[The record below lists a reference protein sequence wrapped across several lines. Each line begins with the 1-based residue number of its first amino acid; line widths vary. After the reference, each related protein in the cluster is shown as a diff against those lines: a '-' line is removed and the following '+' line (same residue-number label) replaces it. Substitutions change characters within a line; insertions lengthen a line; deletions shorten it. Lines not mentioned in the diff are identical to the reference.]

1 MKLKCDT
8 CGELDY
14 VLVDG
19 YPFGDRLLEGVMFKV
34 EDKNGK
40 PHTIGVIEEAKEY
53 FSDFN
58 EKKWLRACDEFCL
71 TEDLA
76 TCPKCQG
83 EVPIW
88 GANQK
93 PQQTGHFTI
102 GKTRIED
109 ILKLNT

>member
-1 MKLKCDT
+1 LELECDT
-8 CGELDY
+8 CGKLDY

-40 PHTIGVIEEAKEY
+40 PHPIGVVKEAEKY

-58 EKKWLRACDEFCL
+58 EKKWLRACEDFCRS
-71 TEDLA
+71 EDLA

-83 EVPIW
+83 EIPIW
-88 GANQK
+88 GSQR
-93 PQQTGHFTI
+93 PQTGRTI
-102 GKTRIED
+102 IGISRIED
-109 ILKLNT
+109 ILKKGVSN